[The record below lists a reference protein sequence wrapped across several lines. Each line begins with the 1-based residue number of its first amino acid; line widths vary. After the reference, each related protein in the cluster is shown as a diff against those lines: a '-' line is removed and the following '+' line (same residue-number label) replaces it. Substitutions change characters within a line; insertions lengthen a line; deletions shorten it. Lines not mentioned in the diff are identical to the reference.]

1 MGTQT
6 QVLAQDADAGDA
18 APESANRSR
27 PRLSSS
33 GSWIMLLLLVP
44 ALGFLAVFFAYP
56 MIDILMR
63 SFDGPQG
70 ITFEHY
76 ARFFERTVYIRV
88 LMITFEIAASVTVLS
103 LIIAYPLA
111 FVLSTVKG
119 KTAGVL
125 MALVLI
131 PFFTSILVRTYAWI
145 VILGPEGLINQ
156 TLGGLG
162 LEGVQLLY
170 NRTSVLIGMTYT
182 LLPYMVLTLYSV
194 MRGMDFQLVRAAY
207 SLGASDWNVFRR
219 IYLPYTMPGIAG
231 GSLLVFI
238 LATGYYITPRLMGG
252 DKDQMMATIIEYQV
266 DLLLNW
272 NFASALATILLI
284 VTLAG
289 FVLYAWLFGLRMLFE
304 SKVA

>member
-1 MGTQT
+1 MSVEG
-6 QVLAQDADAGDA
+6 QVSMPRLDGAGR
-18 APESANRSR
+18 APQSINQPGPRSR
-27 PRLSSS
+27 VL
-33 GSWIMLLLLVP
+33 LLLLVP
-44 ALGFLAVFFAYP
+44 ALAFLAVFFAYP

-63 SFDGPQG
+63 SVDGPQG

-76 ARFFERTVYIRV
+76 ARFFERTVYVRV

-103 LIIAYPLA
+103 LVIAYPLA
-111 FVLSTVKG
+111 FVLSTAKG
-119 KTAGVL
+119 KTAAVL
-125 MALVLI
+125 MAMVLI

-145 VILGPEGLINQ
+145 VILGPEGLFNQ
-156 TLGGLG
+156 ILGGLG
-162 LEGVQLLY
+162 LEATQLLY

-207 SLGASDWNVFRR
+207 SLGASDWSVFRR
-219 IYLPYTMPGIAG
+219 IYLPHTMPGVVG

-252 DKDQMMATIIEYQV
+252 DKDQMMATIIEYQM

-289 FVLYAWLFGLRMLFE
+289 FALYAWSVGLRMLFE
-304 SKVA
+304 SRVA

>member
-1 MGTQT
+1 MSTQE
-6 QVLAQDADAGDA
+6 QLADGDMYA
-18 APESANRSR
+18 SLGGGGRR
-27 PRLSSS
+27 QPRT
-33 GSWIMLLLLVP
+33 WIPVLLLVP

-56 MIDILMR
+56 MIDILLR
-63 SFDGPQG
+63 SIDGSEG
-70 ITFEHY
+70 LTFEHY
-76 ARFFERTVYIRV
+76 ARFFERSVYVRV

-111 FVLSTVKG
+111 FVLSTAKG
-119 KTAGVL
+119 KTSAIL
-125 MALVLI
+125 MAMVLI

-145 VILGPEGLINQ
+145 VILGPEGILNQ
-156 TLGGLG
+156 ALGGIG
-162 LEGVQLLY
+162 IDAVQLLY

-219 IYLPYTMPGIAG
+219 IFLPHTMPGVVG

-238 LATGYYITPRLMGG
+238 LAVGYYITPRLMGG
-252 DKDQMMATIIEYQV
+252 DRDQMMATIIEYQV

-284 VTLAG
+284 VTLGG
-289 FVLYAWLFGLRMLFE
+289 FALYAWSVGLRTLFE

>member
-1 MGTQT
+1 
-6 QVLAQDADAGDA
+6 
-18 APESANRSR
+18 
-27 PRLSSS
+27 
-33 GSWIMLLLLVP
+33 MLVLLLVP
-44 ALGFLAVFFAYP
+44 ALGFLTVFFIYP
-56 MIDILMR
+56 MIDILLR
-63 SFDGPQG
+63 SIDGPTG

-76 ARFFERTVYIRV
+76 ARFFERSVYVRV

-111 FVLSTVKG
+111 FVLSTSKG
-119 KTAGVL
+119 RTSAVL
-125 MALVLI
+125 MAMVLI

-145 VILGPEGLINQ
+145 VILGPEGILNQ
-156 TLGGLG
+156 TLNGLG
-162 LEGVQLLY
+162 FGAVQLLY

-219 IYLPYTMPGIAG
+219 IFLPHTMPGIVG

-238 LATGYYITPRLMGG
+238 LAVGYYITPRLMGG
-252 DKDQMMATIIEYQV
+252 DRDQMMATIIEYQV

-284 VTLAG
+284 VTLGG
-289 FVLYAWLFGLRMLFE
+289 FALYAWSVGLRTLFE
-304 SKVA
+304 SRVA

>member
-1 MGTQT
+1 
-6 QVLAQDADAGDA
+6 
-18 APESANRSR
+18 
-27 PRLSSS
+27 
-33 GSWIMLLLLVP
+33 MLLLLVP

-304 SKVA
+304 SKVS

>member
-1 MGTQT
+1 MSTQE
-6 QVLAQDADAGDA
+6 QLADGDMYA
-18 APESANRSR
+18 SLGGGGRR
-27 PRLSSS
+27 QPRT
-33 GSWIMLLLLVP
+33 WIPVLLLVP

-56 MIDILMR
+56 MIDILLR
-63 SFDGPQG
+63 SIDGSEG
-70 ITFEHY
+70 LTFEHY
-76 ARFFERTVYIRV
+76 ARFFERSVYVRV

-111 FVLSTVKG
+111 FVLSTAKG
-119 KTAGVL
+119 KTSAIL
-125 MALVLI
+125 MAMVLI

-145 VILGPEGLINQ
+145 VILGPEGILNQ
-156 TLGGLG
+156 ALGGIG
-162 LEGVQLLY
+162 IDAVQLLY
-170 NRTSVLIGMTYT
+170 TRTSVLIGMTYT

-219 IYLPYTMPGIAG
+219 IFLPHTMPGVVG

-238 LATGYYITPRLMGG
+238 LAVGYYITPRLMGG
-252 DKDQMMATIIEYQV
+252 DRDQMMATIIEYQV

-284 VTLAG
+284 VTLGG
-289 FVLYAWLFGLRMLFE
+289 FALYAWLVGLRTLFE

>member
-1 MGTQT
+1 MSTQE
-6 QVLAQDADAGDA
+6 QLADGDMYA
-18 APESANRSR
+18 SLGGGGRR
-27 PRLSSS
+27 QPRT
-33 GSWIMLLLLVP
+33 WIPVLLLVP

-56 MIDILMR
+56 MIDILLR
-63 SFDGPQG
+63 SIDGSEG
-70 ITFEHY
+70 LTFEHY
-76 ARFFERTVYIRV
+76 ARFFERSVYVRV

-111 FVLSTVKG
+111 FVLSTAKG
-119 KTAGVL
+119 KTSAIL
-125 MALVLI
+125 MAMVLI

-145 VILGPEGLINQ
+145 VILGPEGILNQ
-156 TLGGLG
+156 ALGGIG
-162 LEGVQLLY
+162 IDAVQLLY

-219 IYLPYTMPGIAG
+219 IFLPHTMPGVVG

-238 LATGYYITPRLMGG
+238 LAVGYYITPRLMGG
-252 DKDQMMATIIEYQV
+252 DRDQMMATIIEYQV

-284 VTLAG
+284 VTLGG
-289 FVLYAWLFGLRMLFE
+289 FALYAWLVGLRTLFE